1 MKRKEL
7 KRVDLLSMMN
17 DEELKLIEEFDYE
30 SEMKKVVN
38 LTNELENNRV
48 EDTTEME
55 DIMNTIDTL
64 LEDLEDFE
72 SIKEHLYYL
81 QDIAREQNY
90 ILEKKNKKKQSKT
103 DNINYKNIGKVNF
116 NI

>member
-90 ILEKKNKKKQSKT
+90 ILEKKEQEEAEQDRQYQLQEYWKSQ
-103 DNINYKNIGKVNF
+103 F
-116 NI
+116 

>member
-1 MKRKEL
+1 MKRKEM

-30 SEMKKVVN
+30 SEMKKVVD

-55 DIMNTIDTL
+55 DIINSIDTL

-72 SIKEHLYYL
+72 SIKEHLYGL
-81 QDIAREQNY
+81 QDLAQEQY
-90 ILEKKNKKKQSKT
+90 DILEKQEQEEAEQERQYQLHEYWSSQ
-103 DNINYKNIGKVNF
+103 F
-116 NI
+116 